1 VPVTEPEVEPVVEP
15 EVELAFEEQAV
26 FNQW

>member
-1 VPVTEPEVEPVVEP
+1 VTEPEVEPVVEP